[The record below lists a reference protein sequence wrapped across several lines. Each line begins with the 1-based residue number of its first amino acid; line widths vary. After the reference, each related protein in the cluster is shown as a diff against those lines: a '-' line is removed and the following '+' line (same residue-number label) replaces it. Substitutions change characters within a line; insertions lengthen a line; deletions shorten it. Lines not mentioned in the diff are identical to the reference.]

1 MPRPFAQ
8 RTPRRYVGGY
18 QPRIDGRA
26 KASGQAEYL
35 DDIAAG
41 LKGVLIARALRSPY
55 PHVRI
60 KRMDTTKAEALSGVR
75 YVLRYDD
82 PEVAALPQSALAWT
96 STNSLSYDRMY
107 YPLVKDVRILDSTAR
122 WVGDEVG
129 AVVAADSEEM
139 AQQALD
145 AIEVEWEEL
154 PFVLDRH
161 EAMQADAPVIHPEVN
176 PLGNVLPADEFSGPD
191 VYFDKG
197 DVDEGF
203 KQADAVVEVE
213 AHYARSDHSALDS
226 RGCLMQWKN
235 AKLTCWTNYYAA
247 DQTRMHISTML
258 KLPMNRVRVILP
270 FVGGQFGRCNM
281 GEQPFFL
288 ETALLAQR
296 TGRPVRY
303 KMTRR
308 EDFHDSRNAIDYKV
322 KVGAKKDGTIVAAD
336 FDALLDTGAYHG
348 HGLAVTKWVVSLD
361 VVENLMAHIPNLR
374 YESYVVYTNKVPG
387 GCMRGAGNVQ
397 HNFAWGLAVDA
408 IAQELGLDPVD
419 VYLKNC
425 GHEWQQLPSPS
436 MAAVLKEGARRVGWE
451 NRHKP
456 GDGPLIDGT
465 KKRGVGMSC
474 HCSWH
479 APYQELWRGHVQVEI
494 RLNPDMSVILKAP
507 QGETGTGSNS
517 TVTFACAEAL
527 AFLGTRPEDIQYI
540 FQPDTET
547 GLKDMVQTDSCCSF
561 LQSEM
566 MPRAAAQL
574 KDTILGLAAEH
585 LEVPAIDLD
594 IADGRVFR
602 KSDPATGK
610 TVRDILWSGDF
621 VPLVA
626 TVSKLPPPEK
636 TGAPVFAAF
645 AEVEVDVETGAV
657 DVLRIVIVND
667 CGTVMYASGAE
678 GQQVGGQCLSM
689 GESVSEE
696 IFYDEAT
703 GVPLNFNWVD
713 YHVPTMLDFPEVE
726 PVLMEVWEG
735 AGEFGACGM
744 GEGTGTCTPRA
755 IYNAVNN
762 AIGARIVDMPLTPE
776 RVLRALGKL
785 GTRQEGAR

>member
-1 MPRPFAQ
+1 MTEARTIRIIVNDSAVALEAGKDFAPSDTLALVLRDRLGYTGLKVACDEGACGACTVLLDGRAVLSCMMLALEADGHEVLTIEGLPADDPVVEAFAEQCEPGYGTAMQCGFCTPGFVMAAKGLLLENPDPDTGGGQGGTVWEPLPVRLLSGDRSGHPPRGPEEQGKGAVAMPQPFAQ

-41 LKGVLIARALRSPY
+41 LKGVLVARALRSPY

-60 KRMDTTKAEALSGVR
+60 KRMDTTKAEALPGVR

-82 PEVAALPQSALAWT
+82 PEVAAFPQSALAWT

-139 AQQALD
+139 AQEALD

-176 PLGNVLPADEFSGPD
+176 PSGNVLPADEFSGPD

-203 KQADAVVEVE
+203 EQADAVVEVE

-436 MAAVLKEGARRVGWE
+436 MAAVLKEGARRIGWE
-451 NRHKP
+451 NRHRP
-456 GDGPLIDGT
+456 GEGPLIDGT
-465 KKRGVGMSC
+465 KKRGVGMSV
-474 HCSWH
+474 SL
-479 APYQELWRGHVQVEI
+479 QL
-494 RLNPDMSVILKAP
+494 
-507 QGETGTGSNS
+507 
-517 TVTFACAEAL
+517 ACAVSGAVAGPRPGGDQAQPGYERHPESSSGRDRHRLQLHRYVRLRRGPRVPRHQAGRHPVHL
-527 AFLGTRPEDIQYI
+527 PTRYGDRPEGHG
-540 FQPDTET
+540 PD
-547 GLKDMVQTDSCCSF
+547 
-561 LQSEM
+561 
-566 MPRAAAQL
+566 R
-574 KDTILGLAAEH
+574 
-585 LEVPAIDLD
+585 
-594 IADGRVFR
+594 
-602 KSDPATGK
+602 
-610 TVRDILWSGDF
+610 
-621 VPLVA
+621 
-626 TVSKLPPPEK
+626 
-636 TGAPVFAAF
+636 
-645 AEVEVDVETGAV
+645 
-657 DVLRIVIVND
+657 
-667 CGTVMYASGAE
+667 
-678 GQQVGGQCLSM
+678 
-689 GESVSEE
+689 
-696 IFYDEAT
+696 
-703 GVPLNFNWVD
+703 
-713 YHVPTMLDFPEVE
+713 
-726 PVLMEVWEG
+726 
-735 AGEFGACGM
+735 
-744 GEGTGTCTPRA
+744 
-755 IYNAVNN
+755 
-762 AIGARIVDMPLTPE
+762 
-776 RVLRALGKL
+776 
-785 GTRQEGAR
+785 